1 MPNTDLLRQ
10 VIPNKPW
17 QGLNMVLDTE
27 FKMGDEDSH
36 GITGGES
43 V

>member
-1 MPNTDLLRQ
+1 MPNTDFLRQ

-27 FKMGDEDSH
+27 VKMGDEISH
-36 GITGGES
+36 GIAGRES